1 MEVPLSAFCFIY
13 HLLPKQGSCW
23 DMGSRQ
29 QGDHLSFSKCVGG
42 KERPGVCHRI
52 KVEKHCKR
60 EASLH
65 HRMPDCILRFSDPVW
80 FTVTSSCDLLLNR
93 PSLCFREQLLRLDNT
108 GQTPENLACGSQLS
122 MCPVD

>member
-1 MEVPLSAFCFIY
+1 
-13 HLLPKQGSCW
+13 
-23 DMGSRQ
+23 MGSRQ
-29 QGDHLSFSKCVGG
+29 QGGHLSFSKCVGG